1 MNRDQLKRRLL
12 GLRKTDEEFEVIFS
26 GKKSRKVDGLY
37 KPASR
42 EIILHTGNFTSDDE
56 LVYTAIHEYAHHLQF
71 TGSAVPVSAKAHTTA
86 FWSLF
91 HELLFEAE
99 RAGLYRSPFDGIPE
113 FAALT
118 REIRERFLATSGS
131 LMKEL
136 GRLLVRA
143 HELCE
148 RYRTSFGDYVDRAL
162 GLPRTSAQL
171 IMKAHRQDLDP
182 RVGFEN
188 MRTLAGIRDDG
199 ERAKAQAA
207 LLAGRT
213 PDMVKAAFGARAK
226 PTDPRAALEE
236 ERSRIRR
243 TIRRLQERL
252 EEIDRRLGD
261 VEGARKPRR

>member
-1 MNRDQLKRRLL
+1 VNRDQVKAKLL
-12 GLRKTDEEFEVIFS
+12 GLRKTVEEFAVIFS

-56 LVYTAIHEYAHHLQF
+56 LLYTAIHEYAHHLQF

-99 RAGLYRSPFDGIPE
+99 RTGLYRSPFEGIPE
-113 FAALT
+113 FVELT
-118 REIRERFLATSGS
+118 REIREKFLATSGS

-136 GRLLVRA
+136 GRLLVQA
-143 HELCE
+143 HALCE
-148 RYRTSFGDYVDRAL
+148 RHGANFGDYVDRAL
-162 GLPRTSAQL
+162 GLPRTSAQV

-188 MRTLAGIRDDG
+188 MRHLTAIRDDG
-199 ERAKAQAA
+199 DRSKAQAA
-207 LLAGRT
+207 LIAGRT
-213 PDMVKAAFGARAK
+213 PDMVRAEYVARPK
-226 PTDPRAALEE
+226 PKDPRAELEE
-236 ERSRIRR
+236 ERARIKR
-243 TIRRLQERL
+243 TISRLQERL
-252 EEIDRRLGD
+252 KEIDRRLGGR
-261 VEGARKPRR
+261 EG

>member
-1 MNRDQLKRRLL
+1 VNRDQLKAKLL
-12 GLRKTDEEFEVIFS
+12 GLRKTVEHFDVIFS

-99 RAGLYRSPFDGIPE
+99 RTGLYRSPFEGIPE

-118 REIRERFLATSGS
+118 REIREKFLATSGS

-148 RYRTSFGDYVDRAL
+148 RHGTSFGDYVDRVL
-162 GLPRTSAQL
+162 GLPRTSAQV

-188 MRTLAGIRDDG
+188 MRTLTGIRDDG
-199 ERAKAQAA
+199 DRAKAQAA

-213 PDMVKAAFGARAK
+213 PDMVKTAFVARPK
-226 PTDPRAALEE
+226 PKDPRAELEE

-243 TIRRLQERL
+243 TIKRLQERL
-252 EEIDRRLGD
+252 KEIDQRLGGG
-261 VEGARKPRR
+261 EG

>member
-1 MNRDQLKRRLL
+1 MNREQVKKRLL

-42 EIILHTGNFTSDDE
+42 EIILHTGNFTTDDA

-71 TGSAVPVSAKAHTTA
+71 TGSAVPVSSKAHTTA

-99 RAGLYRSPFDGIPE
+99 RTGFYHSPFEGIAE

-118 REIRERFLATSGS
+118 REIRGKFLAESGS

-136 GRLLVRA
+136 GGLLQRA

-148 RYRTSFGDYVDRAL
+148 KHGTSFGDYVDRVL
-162 GLPRTSAQL
+162 GLPRTSAQV
-171 IMKAHRQDLDP
+171 IMKAHQQDLDP

-188 MRTLAGIRDDG
+188 MRGLTVIRDDG
-199 ERAKAQAA
+199 DRAKAQAA

-213 PDMVKAAFGARAK
+213 PDMVKAAFGTRPKPRDARAELK
-226 PTDPRAALEE
+226 E
-236 ERSRIRR
+236 ERARIAR
-243 TIRRLQERL
+243 TIERLTSRL
-252 EEIDRRLGD
+252 EEIDRRLGGK
-261 VEGARKPRR
+261 EK

>member
-1 MNRDQLKRRLL
+1 VNRDQVKRKLL
-12 GLRKTDEEFEVIFS
+12 GLRKTVEEFEVIFS

-42 EIILHTGNFTSDDE
+42 EIILQTGNFRNDDE
-56 LVYTAIHEYAHHLQF
+56 LMYTAIHEYAHHLQF

-99 RAGLYRSPFDGIPE
+99 RAGVYRSPFDGIPAFTE
-113 FAALT
+113 LT
-118 REIRERFLATSGS
+118 REIREKFLATSGS

-136 GRLLVRA
+136 GRLLLRA

-148 RYRTSFGDYVDRAL
+148 EHGTSFGDYVDRVL
-162 GLPRTSAQL
+162 GLPRASAQV

-188 MRTLAGIRDDG
+188 MRGLTAIRDDG
-199 ERAKAQAA
+199 DRAKAQAA

-213 PDMVKAAFGARAK
+213 PDMVKAAYGSPPK
-226 PTDPRAALEE
+226 PQDPRAELQE
-236 ERSRIRR
+236 ERSRIAR
-243 TIRRLQERL
+243 TIKRLQERL
-252 EEIDRRLGD
+252 REIDRRLGGK
-261 VEGARKPRR
+261 EE

>member
-1 MNRDQLKRRLL
+1 VNRDQVKEKLL
-12 GLRKTDEEFEVIFS
+12 GLRATDEEFDVIFS

-37 KPASR
+37 KPESR
-42 EIILHTGNFTSDDE
+42 EIILHTGNFTTDDE
-56 LVYTAIHEYAHHLQF
+56 LIYTAIHEYAHHLQF
-71 TGSAVPVSAKAHTTA
+71 TGSAVPVSTRAHTTA

-99 RAGLYRSPFDGIPE
+99 RTGFYRSPFERIPE
-113 FAALT
+113 FADLT
-118 REIRERFLATSGS
+118 RRIREKYLASGGS

-148 RYRTSFGDYVDRAL
+148 SHRANFGDYVDRVL
-162 GLPRTSAQL
+162 GLPRTSAQV

-188 MRTLAGIRDDG
+188 MRTLTGIRDDG
-199 ERAKAQAA
+199 DRAKAQAA

-213 PDMVKAAFGARAK
+213 PDMVRAEYAARAK
-226 PTDPRAALEE
+226 PRDPRAQLEE
-236 ERSRIRR
+236 ERTRIRR

-252 EEIDRRLGD
+252 KEIDRRLG
-261 VEGARKPRR
+261 GAED

>member
-1 MNRDQLKRRLL
+1 VNRDQVKERLL
-12 GLRKTDEEFEVIFS
+12 GLRKTVEEFEVIFS

-42 EIILHTGNFTSDDE
+42 EIILHTGNFTTDDE

-71 TGSAVPVSAKAHTTA
+71 TGSAVPVSAKAHTIA

-99 RAGLYRSPFDGIPE
+99 RTGFYHSPFEGIPA

-118 REIRERFLATSGS
+118 REIREKFLTTSGS

-148 RYRTSFGDYVDRAL
+148 QHGTNFGDYVDRVL

-188 MRTLAGIRDDG
+188 MRSLTGIRDDG
-199 ERAKAQAA
+199 DRAKAQAA

-213 PDMVKAAFGARAK
+213 PDMVKAAYGTRPK
-226 PTDPRAALEE
+226 PKNPRAELEE
-236 ERSRIRR
+236 ERARIRR

-252 EEIDRRLGD
+252 KEIDRRLDGE
-261 VEGARKPRR
+261 EG

>member
-1 MNRDQLKRRLL
+1 MTREQVKRKLL
-12 GLRKTDEEFEVIFS
+12 GLRKTEEEFAVIFS

-42 EIILHTGNFTSDDE
+42 EIILHTGNFTTDDA

-71 TGSAVPVSAKAHTTA
+71 TGSAVPVSAKAHTSA

-99 RAGLYRSPFDGIPE
+99 RTGFYHSPFEGIPE

-118 REIRERFLATSGS
+118 KRIREKFLAGSGS

-136 GRLLVRA
+136 GELLLRA

-148 RYRTSFGDYVDRAL
+148 KHGTSFGDYVDRVL
-162 GLPRTSAQL
+162 GLPRASAQV

-188 MRTLAGIRDDG
+188 MRGLTAIRDDG
-199 ERAKAQAA
+199 DRAKAQEA

-213 PDMVKAAFGARAK
+213 PDMVKAAFGARQK
-226 PTDPRAALEE
+226 PRDPRAELKE
-236 ERSRIRR
+236 ERARIAR
-243 TIRRLQERL
+243 TIERL
-252 EEIDRRLGD
+252 TERLAEIDRRLG
-261 VEGARKPRR
+261 RKE

>member
-1 MNRDQLKRRLL
+1 VNRDQLKERLV
-12 GLRKTDEEFEVIFS
+12 GLRKPDEEFTVIFS
-26 GKKSRKVDGLY
+26 GKASRKVDGLY

-42 EIILHTGNFTSDDE
+42 EIILHTGNFKGEDE

-71 TGSAVPVSAKAHTTA
+71 TESAVPVSAKAHTTA

-99 RAGLYRSPFDGIPE
+99 RTGCYRSPFEGIPAFVE
-113 FAALT
+113 LT
-118 REIRERFLATSGS
+118 REIREKFLATSGS

-148 RYRTSFGDYVDRAL
+148 EHGTSFGDYVDRVL
-162 GLPRTSAQL
+162 GLPRTSAQV

-188 MRTLAGIRDDG
+188 MRQLTAIRDDG
-199 ERAKAQAA
+199 DRAKAQAA
-207 LLAGRT
+207 LLSGRT
-213 PDMVKAAFGARAK
+213 PDMVKTAYGSRPK
-226 PTDPRAALEE
+226 PKDPRAELEE
-236 ERSRIRR
+236 ERARIRR
-243 TIRRLQERL
+243 TIERL
-252 EEIDRRLGD
+252 RERLKEIDRRLG
-261 VEGARKPRR
+261 EGG

>member
-1 MNRDQLKRRLL
+1 MNRDQLKERLVK
-12 GLRKTDEEFEVIFS
+12 LRKPDEEFAVVFS
-26 GKKSRKVDGLY
+26 GKASRKVDGLY

-42 EIILHTGNFTSDDE
+42 EIILHTGNFKGEDE

-71 TGSAVPVSAKAHTTA
+71 TESAVPVSSKAHTTA

-99 RAGLYRSPFDGIPE
+99 RTGLYRSPFEGIPAFVE
-113 FAALT
+113 LT
-118 REIRERFLATSGS
+118 RQIREKFLATSGS

-148 RYRTSFGDYVDRAL
+148 EHGTSFGDYVDRVL
-162 GLPRTSAQL
+162 GLPRTSAQV

-188 MRTLAGIRDDG
+188 MRQLTAIRDDG
-199 ERAKAQAA
+199 DRAKAQAA
-207 LLAGRT
+207 LLSGRT
-213 PDMVKAAFGARAK
+213 PDMVKTAYGTRPKPHDARAE
-226 PTDPRAALEE
+226 LEE
-236 ERSRIRR
+236 ERARIRR
-243 TIRRLQERL
+243 TIERL
-252 EEIDRRLGD
+252 RERLKEIDRRLG
-261 VEGARKPRR
+261 EGG

>member
-1 MNRDQLKRRLL
+1 MNRDQVKKTLL
-12 GLRKTDEEFEVIFS
+12 GLRKTVEEFEVIFS

-42 EIILHTGNFTSDDE
+42 EIILHTGNFTNDDE

-99 RAGLYRSPFDGIPE
+99 RTGVYASSFDGIPA
-113 FAALT
+113 FAELT
-118 REIRERFLATSGS
+118 REIREKFLSTSGS

-136 GRLLVRA
+136 GRLLLRA

-148 RYRTSFGDYVDRAL
+148 QHGTSFGDYVDRTL
-162 GLPRTSAQL
+162 GLPRTSAQV
-171 IMKAHRQDLDP
+171 IMKAHRMDLDP

-188 MRTLAGIRDDG
+188 MRSLTGIRDDG
-199 ERAKAQAA
+199 DRAKAQAA

-213 PDMVKAAFGARAK
+213 PDMVKAAYGARPK
-226 PTDPRAALEE
+226 PKNPRAELEE
-236 ERSRIRR
+236 ERSRIER
-243 TIRRLQERL
+243 TIKRLQDRL
-252 EEIDRRLGD
+252 GEIERRLGAA
-261 VEGARKPRR
+261 EE

>member
-1 MNRDQLKRRLL
+1 VNRDQLKERLV
-12 GLRKTDEEFEVIFS
+12 GLRKPDEEFAVIFS
-26 GKKSRKVDGLY
+26 GKASRKVDGLY

-42 EIILHTGNFTSDDE
+42 EIILHTGNFKGEDE

-71 TGSAVPVSAKAHTTA
+71 TESAVPVSAKAHTTA

-99 RAGLYRSPFDGIPE
+99 RTGCYRSPFEGIPAFVE
-113 FAALT
+113 LT
-118 REIRERFLATSGS
+118 REIREKFLATSGS

-148 RYRTSFGDYVDRAL
+148 EHGTSFGDYVDRVL
-162 GLPRTSAQL
+162 GLPRTSAQV

-188 MRTLAGIRDDG
+188 MRQLTAIRDDG
-199 ERAKAQAA
+199 DRAKAQAA
-207 LLAGRT
+207 LLSGRT
-213 PDMVKAAFGARAK
+213 PDMVKTAYGSRPK
-226 PTDPRAALEE
+226 PKDPRAELEE
-236 ERSRIRR
+236 ERARIRR
-243 TIRRLQERL
+243 TIERL
-252 EEIDRRLGD
+252 RERLKEIDRRLG
-261 VEGARKPRR
+261 EGG